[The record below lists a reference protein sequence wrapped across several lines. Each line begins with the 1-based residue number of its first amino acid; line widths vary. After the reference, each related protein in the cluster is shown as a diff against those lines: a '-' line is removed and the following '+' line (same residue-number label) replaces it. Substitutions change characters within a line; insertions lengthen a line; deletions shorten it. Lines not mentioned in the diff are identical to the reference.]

1 MKAWDIVGY
10 TYNTETWCPDCMGRV
25 FDPNGVDITETI
37 LDEMAKR
44 IGINRQDEYSFD
56 SSEFPKVIFASSVES
71 DEYCDNCQNKL
82 ID

>member
-1 MKAWDIVGY
+1 MKAWAIVGY
-10 TYNTETWCPDCMGRV
+10 TYNAETWCTDCMGRV

-37 LDEMAKR
+37 LDEVAKR

-56 SSEFPKVIFASSVES
+56 SSEFPKVIFASSVDS
-71 DEYCDNCQNKL
+71 DEYCDSCHNRL